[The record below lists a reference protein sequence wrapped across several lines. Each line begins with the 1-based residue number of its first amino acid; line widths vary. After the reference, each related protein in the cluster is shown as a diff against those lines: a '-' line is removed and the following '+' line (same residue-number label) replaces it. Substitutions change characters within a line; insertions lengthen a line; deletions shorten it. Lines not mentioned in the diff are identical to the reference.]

1 MITKKAPIRVFIDG
15 ISFQI
20 KYPKIIAK
28 TKVKYFSGV
37 TNETSE
43 YLYDWLSHK
52 LANPPKTPTNTKR
65 NRSKKSGI
73 FQPQGIEKKLARVIA
88 IEKKSDINQTGS
100 VVDNCLMLIAT

>member
-1 MITKKAPIRVFIDG
+1 M
-15 ISFQI
+15 
-20 KYPKIIAK
+20 IAK

-73 FQPQGIEKKLARVIA
+73 FQPQGIEKKLASVIA
-88 IEKKSDINQTGS
+88 IEKKSEINQTGS

>member
-52 LANPPKTPTNTKR
+52 LATPPKIPISDNNKK
-65 NRSKKSGI
+65 SFKSGI
-73 FQPQGIEKKLARVIA
+73 IHPCGIVRKLNKVIDNEK
-88 IEKKSDINQTGS
+88 
-100 VVDNCLMLIAT
+100 

>member
-1 MITKKAPIRVFIDG
+1 MITKKAPIRVLDG

-52 LANPPKTPTNTKR
+52 LANPPKTPTNIKEIDLKVRHFPTPR
-65 NRSKKSGI
+65 N
-73 FQPQGIEKKLARVIA
+73 
-88 IEKKSDINQTGS
+88 
-100 VVDNCLMLIAT
+100 